1 MLKVGIIGIGNT
13 GNQIATLAMKR
24 LNIPVIAVNSSEKD
38 LETVPDAVP
47 KQVIGDDNGISQGA
61 GKNRSLAKSYL
72 KKSIMKFIGKDET
85 QNFIMDLDVLFI
97 ISSTGGGTG
106 SGTAPLLT
114 SIINSSFVDVKTIL
128 VGICPVNSEALSAH
142 VNTLE
147 YFNELYASLPKQTY
161 MLYDNDKLANLPS
174 YQIMEKVNEEVVS
187 DIDVLRCTYNLTT
200 RYDSIDEEDMKRLIS
215 FPGRI
220 MVSRIENIKEK
231 DCENK
236 TIEDMLIDNIKKNCH
251 VESQRDKKVI
261 ASGVIMN
268 LSDKLTAEF
277 DNHLPKVR
285 EFVGE
290 PVHDFNHIYI
300 NKERN
305 LPNNVFLILSGLT
318 PINDKIHKIDDRVK
332 EIQEKEREMEEN
344 AMNEIAMADLSE
356 SVYKN
361 DVKTNRPE
369 GVTNIDLN
377 DIFSKFGA

>member
-1 MLKVGIIGIGNT
+1 
-13 GNQIATLAMKR
+13 
-24 LNIPVIAVNSSEKD
+24 
-38 LETVPDAVP
+38 
-47 KQVIGDDNGISQGA
+47 
-61 GKNRSLAKSYL
+61 
-72 KKSIMKFIGKDET
+72 
-85 QNFIMDLDVLFI
+85 
-97 ISSTGGGTG
+97 
-106 SGTAPLLT
+106 
-114 SIINSSFVDVKTIL
+114 
-128 VGICPVNSEALSAH
+128 
-142 VNTLE
+142 
-147 YFNELYASLPKQTY
+147 

-261 ASGVIMN
+261 ASGVVMN

-356 SVYKN
+356 SVSKN